1 MNWLLVQALK
11 PSLCFPRCD
20 WLVIFITPAHLTGP
34 AVRAAV
40 TAIYGSAI
48 GPCLTLVIVKLSCR
62 NTVIFTLMKDAKYGS
77 YRFDW
82 NREELETGVW
92 FCVCRRLVETRDN
105 ILRIL
110 LAGPGA
116 VGRCVTDCFW
126 TPNEN
131 TQGKNLSILSFPHP
145 LHVSMTSLGNFLYVI
160 CDLLL
165 AGTALLYCVN
175 CYFVQGC
182 SSPSL
187 PTPTLSF
194 SPPLPPSLPPS
205 PSPSL

>member
-20 WLVIFITPAHLTGP
+20 WLLIFITPAHLTGP

-62 NTVIFTLMKDAKYGS
+62 NNVIFTLMKDAKYGS

-92 FCVCRRLVETRDN
+92 FCVCRRLVET
-105 ILRIL
+105 
-110 LAGPGA
+110 
-116 VGRCVTDCFW
+116 DCFW

-145 LHVSMTSLGNFLYVI
+145 LHVSMTSLGDFLYVI

-175 CYFVQGC
+175 CYFVQGS

-187 PTPTLSF
+187 S
-194 SPPLPPSLPPS
+194 SPPSLSLSLPPYPPSLPPS

>member
-20 WLVIFITPAHLTGP
+20 WLLIFITPAHLTGP

-92 FCVCRRLVETRDN
+92 FCVCRRLVE
-105 ILRIL
+105 
-110 LAGPGA
+110 
-116 VGRCVTDCFW
+116 TDCFW